1 MDLLN
6 NFWNIL
12 TTENEVVTKIIY
24 SSTILIE
31 ALLIFKL
38 FTSIFKLNY
47 SRKQEYL
54 YIVIFSIASIF
65 FDFTI
70 PSPLNTFFNYI
81 IMFIILKLLF
91 KLNNTKTILCT
102 ILPTI
107 IFALVSSLLLK
118 PFLLIFNINYD
129 EIESIPL
136 YRLLYLTL
144 LYSIVFFIILMI
156 NAKHFSF
163 SFSDELNKKNQIT
176 IFINMLLGFFTLCI
190 QQIII
195 AFYTDALPIYISFLS
210 FVSLLIYVFINF
222 YSLIKTMK
230 LQITTLELK
239 NAESY
244 NKTLSILYDNVKA
257 FKHDFDNMVFTI
269 GGFVNT
275 NDISGLKDYYQSLE
289 KECQK
294 NNSIALLNPTLIN
307 NPGIYNLLT
316 AKYQKA
322 HNSKVDIDLEFF
334 FDLNKL
340 HMPIYDFSRMLGI
353 LLDNAIEAAS
363 VSKEK
368 VIKIMFRDSIN
379 SKVQIVEIKNSY
391 INKNIDTKNI
401 FNKGISEKK
410 NHLGMGLWEVNQ
422 IISKNNNINLFTE
435 NDNLYFT
442 QRLEIFY

>member
-6 NFWNIL
+6 NFWNLL

-24 SSTILIE
+24 SFTVFIE
-31 ALLIFKL
+31 SWLVFQIFVLIFKIKY
-38 FTSIFKLNY
+38 TK
-47 SRKQEYL
+47 RQKYL
-54 YIVIFSIASIF
+54 YITSFSLISLIIEF
-65 FDFTI
+65 VV
-70 PSPLNTFFNYI
+70 PSPFNTFINYI
-81 IMFIILKLLF
+81 TMFIILKFLF
-91 KLNNTKTILCT
+91 KLDNIKTILCT

-118 PFLLIFNINYD
+118 PFLLIFDISYSD
-129 EIESIPL
+129 VETIPL
-136 YRLLYLTL
+136 YRLTYLTL
-144 LYSIVFFIILMI
+144 LYLIIFLIILKI
-156 NAKHFSF
+156 NTKKFKFYYSESF
-163 SFSDELNKKNQIT
+163 NKKNRII
-176 IFINMLLGFFTLCI
+176 IFTNMLLGFFTLGVQLTI
-190 QQIII
+190 TV
-195 AFYTDALPIYISFLS
+195 FYTDVLPTFIGILSFLS
-210 FVSLLIYVFINF
+210 LLTYFFISF
-222 YSLIKTMK
+222 YSLLKTNK
-230 LQITTLELK
+230 LQVATKNLE
-239 NAESY
+239 NAEIY

-257 FKHDFDNMVFTI
+257 FKHDFDNMIFTI

-275 NDISGLKDYYQSLE
+275 NDIDGLKQYYASLE

-294 NNSIALLNPTLIN
+294 VNNLALLNPTLIN

-322 HNSKVDIDLEFF
+322 HNNKVDIDLEFF

-401 FNKGISEKK
+401 FNKGITEKK
-410 NHLGMGLWEVNQ
+410 NHLGMGLWEVNK
-422 IISKNNNINLFTE
+422 IISRNNNINLFTE

-442 QRLEIFY
+442 QRLEIYY